1 MFQLQY
7 QEVFE
12 IGMWTLRDTGL
23 REVHDVVLCHSGIL
37 LASYGTCFIR
47 KQPAI
52 RRIIR

>member
-23 REVHDVVLCHSGIL
+23 REVRDVVIFDSGIL
-37 LASYGTCFIR
+37 VASYGICFMR
-47 KQPAI
+47 KQSAI